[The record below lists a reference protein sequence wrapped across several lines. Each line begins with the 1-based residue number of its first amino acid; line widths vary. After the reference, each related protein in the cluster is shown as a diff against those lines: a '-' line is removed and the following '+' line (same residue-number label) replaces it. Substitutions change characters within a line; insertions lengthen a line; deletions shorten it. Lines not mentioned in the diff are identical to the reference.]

1 MMTEDKGK
9 LLNNSQTHEGET
21 AKRQEIG
28 CLMVHLQF
36 EQDRMQSIY
45 NLIKEHRYYRLKNR

>member
-45 NLIKEHRYYRLKNR
+45 N